1 MSLYIR
7 FYPWPSFT
15 IMKSDL
21 PTLGTRMMKN
31 MIEIS
36 MRKTIITLLISIAY
50 GMFAYFSLNAFFDYN
65 KELTGYNQLFFWN
78 KELPMPT
85 VTVCPQ
91 NMFRNISNETNAEI
105 LLQNLNDYVYKW
117 EDLFDESMMSSPDN
131 FWNKNHAIFSNAL
144 GLCYSLKSDINS
156 TVYNWPGF
164 LIFLPVGKKYKV
176 NMNFISFLY

>member
-21 PTLGTRMMKN
+21 PTLGTRMMEN

-85 VTVCPQ
+85 ITVCPQ

-117 EDLFDESMMSSPDN
+117 EDLFDESIMSSPEN
-131 FWNKNHAIFSNAL
+131 FWNKNHPIFSNAL
-144 GLCYSLKSDINS
+144 GLCYSLKSNINS
-156 TVYNWPGF
+156 TVYNWKHY
-164 LIFLPVGKKYKV
+164 LIFLPIGKKYKV
-176 NMNFISFLY
+176 TMDFMSILT